1 MKLISLFM
9 VAIMVVSCSKDD
21 DNPPETEPQAEASCH
36 IISTSGGLVINM
48 TYDETGRLKTLVN
61 GTKKTTYFYTDN
73 QTISAT
79 LDNGEFEEKKI
90 MTFNENGQMV
100 NLRIEFN
107 QSGTEWN
114 NEVYEY
120 NGEQII
126 KSTRTSYTGS
136 PPSVHTYVWS
146 NGNMVTQIYND
157 GGSAHFEYYLD
168 ELVRPGDFFHTTY
181 LLIFGVNPIKNTNL
195 TKSTNFDGD
204 EDIYTYEFDD
214 EGKITSLILPGSG
227 QINYNYEC
235 D

>member
-1 MKLISLFM
+1 
-9 VAIMVVSCSKDD
+9 
-21 DNPPETEPQAEASCH
+21 
-36 IISTSGGLVINM
+36 
-48 TYDETGRLKTLVN
+48 
-61 GTKKTTYFYTDN
+61 N

-157 GGSAHFEYYLD
+157 GRSAYLEYYLD
-168 ELVRPGDFFHTTY
+168 KFLLPRVLFHTTY
-181 LLIFGVNPIKNTNL
+181 LLIFLVIPINNTNL
-195 TKSTNFDGD
+195 TNRTNF
-204 EDIYTYEFDD
+204 
-214 EGKITSLILPGSG
+214 
-227 QINYNYEC
+227 
-235 D
+235 